1 MTYAIAILGVLL
13 ALSTAGNAWQ
23 FHRHEATIEAKAA
36 TEQLA
41 RDTTAAAQACTKG
54 VTDLEK
60 AGRAR
65 QGALLDALV
74 RAQPKVAALEA
85 AASVAARA
93 KPDDPQNL
101 CASLER
107 YWKAQIKAEARDR
120 LK

>member
-1 MTYAIAILGVLL
+1 MVYALAILGVLL

-23 FHRHEATIEAKAA
+23 FHRHEATLEAKAA

-74 RAQPKVAALEA
+74 KAQPKVAALEA

-93 KPDDPQNL
+93 KPDTPSDL
-101 CASLER
+101 CGSLER
-107 YWKAQIKAEARDR
+107 YWRAQIKAERGE
-120 LK
+120 K